1 VDRSVLITTWRR
13 RLGAAAIC
21 ALGLTAC
28 TAGEVDEPGVTI
40 VATTGIWADVV
51 ANLACDGLA
60 RVEALVPS
68 GTDPHAYEPSLADR
82 ARLEAASLIVVNGA
96 GLEEGLADTIDAVDD
111 EGTLFLTMTD
121 LITTVDGDPHIWF
134 DPSQVAAA
142 LPGVADALVL
152 AGLDEVAIGDCTRSY
167 VDELTALDA
176 EIAAEITAIPA
187 DQRKIVTNHDAL
199 GYFANRYGLEVVDTV
214 VPTRSTL
221 AASNPRQLAELTDLM
236 IESSVSVIFVEAT
249 ESSDDAQ
256 AVADR
261 AGATVVELHTG
272 ALGPPGGGAD
282 TYVGLISTDARL
294 IVDALS

>member
-1 VDRSVLITTWRR
+1 VNRSVLINTWRR
-13 RLGAAAIC
+13 RLGATAIC
-21 ALGLTAC
+21 ALGLAAC
-28 TAGEVDEPGVTI
+28 TAGEVDGPGVTI

-60 RVEALVPS
+60 PVEALVPS

-82 ARLEAASLIVVNGA
+82 ARLEGASLIVVNGA

-111 EGTLFLTMTD
+111 EGTVILTMTD
-121 LITTVDGDPHIWF
+121 LITIVDGDPHIWF

-152 AGLDEVAIGDCTRSY
+152 TGLDEAAVGNCTRSY

-176 EIAAEITAIPA
+176 KVAAEITAIPA

-199 GYFANRYGLEVVDTV
+199 GYFANRYGLEVVGTV

-236 IESSVSVIFVEAT
+236 IESSLSVIFVEAT

-261 AGATVVELHTG
+261 AGATIVELHTG
-272 ALGPPGGGAD
+272 ALGPPDGGAD

>member
-1 VDRSVLITTWRR
+1 VNNSLFITTWGR
-13 RLGAAAIC
+13 RLGATAIC

-28 TAGEVDEPGVTI
+28 TAGEVDGPGVTI

-51 ANLACDGLA
+51 ANLACDGLTP
-60 RVEALVPS
+60 VEALIPS

-111 EGTLFLTMTD
+111 EGTLLLTMTD

-152 AGLDEVAIGDCTRSY
+152 AGLDEAAVGNCSRSY
-167 VDELTALDA
+167 VDELRALDA
-176 EIAAEITAIPA
+176 EIAAEIKAIPA

-199 GYFANRYGLEVVDTV
+199 GYFANRYGLEVVGTV

-221 AASNPRQLAELTDLM
+221 AASNPRHLAELTDLM
-236 IESSVSVIFVEAT
+236 IESSVSVILVEAT
-249 ESSDDAQ
+249 ESSDDAW

-261 AGATVVELHTG
+261 AGATVIELHTG
-272 ALGPPGGGAD
+272 ALGPPGSGAD

-294 IVDALS
+294 IADALS